1 MFEMNGV
8 QKGASLLTLNHLR
21 SSSRAKVALL
31 GFRAFSEPPSVKASE
46 VGENKNGC
54 GTSRIIGPQT
64 GKLSHGQVQKSEPWQ
79 MVRVRVA
86 SAAAQIVSL

>member
-8 QKGASLLTLNHLR
+8 QNGASLLTLNHLR

-31 GFRAFSEPPSVKASE
+31 GFRAFSEPPSVKAPE
-46 VGENKNGC
+46 VGENGC

-86 SAAAQIVSL
+86 SAATQIVSL